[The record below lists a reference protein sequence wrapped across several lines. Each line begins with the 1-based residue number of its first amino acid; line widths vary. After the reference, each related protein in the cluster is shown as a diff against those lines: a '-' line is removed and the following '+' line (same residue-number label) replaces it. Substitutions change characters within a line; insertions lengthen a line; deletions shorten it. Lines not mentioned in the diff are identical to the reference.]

1 MALSEVL
8 YISHVTCYINFQ
20 PLSVWPTSQSV
31 SLNLTVLSSPAL
43 TIIQRVVL
51 SSVLSFKLTT
61 LQVLISPPKQRLF
74 SIRYFYHKTSV
85 CLWLL
90 SPHLSVCTYYYYY
103 YIIIALLIITYL
115 SHQTTH
121 HHHLLPTL
129 WSPASPDQY
138 CMTKSTRA
146 WCKLYVCFIGHQQV
160 TSSLEHSLSG
170 SISSSYIKLLNHSKA
185 RDFDKLWY
193 FTFLQL

>member
-1 MALSEVL
+1 M
-8 YISHVTCYINFQ
+8 
-20 PLSVWPTSQSV
+20 
-31 SLNLTVLSSPAL
+31 

-61 LQVLISPPKQRLF
+61 LQVLLSPPTFCQQRLF
-74 SIRYFYHKTSV
+74 SIRYFYHRTSV

-103 YIIIALLIITYL
+103 YIIIALLILTYL

-121 HHHLLPTL
+121 HHLLLLLPTL

-146 WCKLYVCFIGHQQV
+146 WCKLYVCFIVFYGHQQF
-160 TSSLEHSLSG
+160 TSSPEHSLSG
-170 SISSSYIKLLNHSKA
+170 SISYSYIKLLNHSKA

-193 FTFLQL
+193 LHFTFLQL